1 MTPPHEIIVLAG
13 LIAIPAVRIMTAILR
28 RFTDSK

>member
-13 LIAIPAVRIMTAILR
+13 LIAIPAVRIMAAMLR
-28 RFTDSK
+28 RITGTK